1 MPEPTIPEPQI
12 RRARPD
18 EADAL
23 VAIGVATF
31 IETFGHLYPQS
42 DLDRYLAEAYGLPR
56 TQAELA
62 DPAKASWL
70 VEAPADL
77 GGEVVG
83 YATVGPCGLP
93 HADVTPAC
101 GEVKRIYVTKAWQ
114 GSGLAA
120 RLLTET
126 MAWLERD
133 GPRTIWLGVWS
144 QNHRALRFYARYGFG
159 KAGEYDFHVGDTVD
173 HEYILRRDAVVSS
186 SVTANSTSIEHNL
199 A

>member
-1 MPEPTIPEPQI
+1 MTDPIIRPPQI
-12 RRARPD
+12 RRAGAD
-18 EADAL
+18 DAEALA
-23 VAIGVATF
+23 AIGVATF
-31 IETFGHLYPQS
+31 LETFGHLYPQS
-42 DLDRYLAEAYGLPR
+42 DLDRYLAEAYDLDR
-56 TQAELA
+56 TRKDLA

-70 VEAPADL
+70 VEAD
-77 GGEVVG
+77 GEVVG

-101 GEVKRIYVTKAWQ
+101 GELKRIYVTRAWQ
-114 GSGLAA
+114 GSGLAG
-120 RLLTET
+120 RLFAET

-144 QNHRALRFYARYGFG
+144 ENHRAQRFYLRNGFG

-173 HEYILRRDAVVSS
+173 HEYIFRRDPVISS
-186 SVTANSTSIEHNL
+186 SSTANSASIEHNP